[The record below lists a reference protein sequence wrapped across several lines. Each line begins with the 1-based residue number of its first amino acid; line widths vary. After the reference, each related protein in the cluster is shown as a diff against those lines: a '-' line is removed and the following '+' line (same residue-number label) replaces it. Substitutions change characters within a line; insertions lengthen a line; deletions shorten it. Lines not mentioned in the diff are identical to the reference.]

1 MKTIFEKKMFGGTQ
15 IVYEHYSD
23 VCECSM
29 KFAVYKPRITKNL
42 SSLFWLSGLTCSE
55 ENFISKAGA
64 QRLADKLGILIIT
77 PDTSP
82 RGESIPDITDQY
94 DFGKGAGFYLDATE
108 DPWKRNYKMESYI
121 TTELMSLIEQNIPQ
135 FNKSKVGISGHSMG
149 GHGALTLHLKNPN
162 IFKTCSAFSPIVTPS
177 LVPWGQKAFNG
188 YLADKKEWGN
198 YDATILVEK
207 FPSSA
212 HILIDQGLSDE
223 FLNNQLEPLIF
234 KKACEKSKQK
244 LTLRMQEGYDHSY
257 YFIASFIDDHLNWH
271 HNEIQI

>member
-15 IVYEHYSD
+15 TVYEHYSD

-29 KFAVYKPRITKNL
+29 KFAVYKPKSTKNL

-82 RGESIPDITDQY
+82 RGENIPDIKDQY

-149 GHGALTLHLKNPN
+149 GHGALTLHLKNPDL
-162 IFKTCSAFSPIVTPS
+162 FKTCSAFSPIVAPS

-198 YDATILVEK
+198 YDATMLVEN
-207 FPSSA
+207 FPSNA

-223 FLNNQLEPLIF
+223 FLNNQLKPLIF

-257 YFIASFIDDHLNWH
+257 YFIASFIDDHLSWH

>member
-1 MKTIFEKKMFGGTQ
+1 
-15 IVYEHYSD
+15 
-23 VCECSM
+23 
-29 KFAVYKPRITKNL
+29 
-42 SSLFWLSGLTCSE
+42 
-55 ENFISKAGA
+55 
-64 QRLADKLGILIIT
+64 
-77 PDTSP
+77 
-82 RGESIPDITDQY
+82 
-94 DFGKGAGFYLDATE
+94 
-108 DPWKRNYKMESYI
+108 
-121 TTELMSLIEQNIPQ
+121 
-135 FNKSKVGISGHSMG
+135 MG

-207 FPSSA
+207 FPSGA